1 MGPERLNKVKH
12 NIYFATR
19 EAKYVKTC
27 GFEVR
32 IIQFLHMQAIL
43 QFNISR
49 DAGSY
54 TAEGVNA
61 PIVTFGTT
69 FEELQN
75 NIREAVQ
82 LFFDGEEPTALGFA
96 GLPSILASFELPAAL
111 PTISYGGEA

>member
-1 MGPERLNKVKH
+1 
-12 NIYFATR
+12 
-19 EAKYVKTC
+19 
-27 GFEVR
+27 
-32 IIQFLHMQAIL
+32 MQAIL

-49 DAGSY
+49 DAGGY
-54 TAEGVNA
+54 TAEGINA

-96 GLPSILASFELPAAL
+96 GVPSILASFELPPVL